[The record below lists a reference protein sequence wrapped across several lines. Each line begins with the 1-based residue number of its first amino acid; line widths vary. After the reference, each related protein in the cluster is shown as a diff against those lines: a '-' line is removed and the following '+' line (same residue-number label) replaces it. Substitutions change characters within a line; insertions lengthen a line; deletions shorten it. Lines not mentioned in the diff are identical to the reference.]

1 MLLVD
6 VDFAVSLSLAKIVED
21 EASYG
26 RLMSMLHARCA
37 LAHPIHPLP
46 RPRGCGC
53 CSAGERQAAGRL
65 PPAEQPCRRP
75 SPAALAPAICPLQER
90 GGAARV

>member
-1 MLLVD
+1 MD

-37 LAHPIHPLP
+37 LACP
-46 RPRGCGC
+46 RLGPAPFRGV
-53 CSAGERQAAGRL
+53 AGVATW
-65 PPAEQPCRRP
+65 PWPVVW
-75 SPAALAPAICPLQER
+75 SPARRHVLPSVSFPA
-90 GGAARV
+90 